1 MCFIIVSVLQAVL
14 DLPNFRVKDLRESVG
29 NVLRIVQVVPLLNE
43 GDRLVV
49 SRVSTRQLV
58 QSSPTELSVISV
70 DVINFIVKIVLLC
83 TP

>member
-43 GDRLVV
+43 GDRLGV

>member
-43 GDRLVV
+43 GDRV